1 MKNYRFIWRALI
13 AVLFITP
20 VAQAEETDPET
31 IAARDAIWAKEKAI
45 YAARG
50 DGNLQVYADS
60 ISDAYVGWPP
70 GLEEPGDSSYLRN
83 AAANMATMENV
94 DNEELTMKL
103 TGFTRSGDTA
113 VIYYSTHRTVLPTGE
128 PVDQRFHIIHV
139 WTLEEGDW
147 RLVGALGRML
157 AETDG

>member
-1 MKNYRFIWRALI
+1 MTNHRFIWRALI
-13 AVLFITP
+13 AAALIVPL
-20 VAQAEETDPET
+20 AQAEELDPET

-70 GLEEPGDSSYLRN
+70 GLDEPGDSDYLRQ
-83 AAANMATMENV
+83 AAANMAAMENV
-94 DNEELTMKL
+94 DNEKLTMEL

-113 VIYYSTHRTVLPTGE
+113 VIYYRTHRTALPTGE

-147 RLVGALGRML
+147 RLIGALGRML
-157 AETDG
+157 EEADG